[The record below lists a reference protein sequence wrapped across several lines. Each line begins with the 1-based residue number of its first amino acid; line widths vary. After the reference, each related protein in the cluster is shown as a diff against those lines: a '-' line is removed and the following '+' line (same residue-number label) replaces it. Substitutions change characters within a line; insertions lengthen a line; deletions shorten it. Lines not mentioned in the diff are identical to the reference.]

1 MRFDLSDLRLFLNVV
16 EAGSITHGAERMHL
30 AIAAASTRIRN
41 MEAALGTPLLH
52 RERQGV
58 QPTPAGRTLVHHAR
72 ILLQQ
77 AERMHGDLA
86 QYAEGIKGQVRLL
99 SNTNALTEFLPEP
112 LSDFLATHPQVNIDL
127 EERLSDEIVAAVA
140 DGTADIGIVAAT
152 VEVAGLE
159 TLPFR
164 TDRFVLVVAP
174 KHPLATV
181 EHIPFAEVL
190 DFDFVGLDR
199 TSALQ
204 RFLSEKAERIG
215 RRLKL
220 RVQLRSFD
228 AVCRFVECNV
238 GIGIVPAT
246 TAERHAKTMSIRRIE
261 LADSWALRNLT
272 ICIRRRGRSPD
283 LRPRPRPPLVRVPIA
298 FAASKIAMSRPH
310 PEIPAQSAKRR
321 ADQLLVER
329 GLAESRAKAQALILA
344 GVVNC
349 AGRRIEKPGEQLAA
363 DAVLTSRGTTI
374 PGYPAGASSS
384 LTPST
389 ISGSQ
394 SMVKRPSILV
404 HRRAVLP
411 TCCCRAGP
419 DASTPLMS
427 DTVSSPGNCG
437 RIRGLSSTSG

>member
-1 MRFDLSDLRLFLNVV
+1 MRFDLADLSLFRNVV
-16 EAGSITHGAERMHL
+16 EAGSITRGAERANL
-30 AIAAASTRIRN
+30 ALAAASTRIRN

-52 RERQGV
+52 RGRQGV

-72 ILLQQ
+72 LLLQQ
-77 AERMHGDLA
+77 AERMHAELA

-112 LSDFLATHPQVNIDL
+112 LSDFLAAHPQVNIDL

-174 KHPLATV
+174 RHPLATEARV
-181 EHIPFAEVL
+181 AFADVL
-190 DFDFVGLDR
+190 EFDFIGLDR

-204 RFLSEKAERIG
+204 RFLSDKAERVG

-246 TAERHAKTMSIRRIE
+246 TAERHANTMSIRRIE
-261 LADSWALRNLT
+261 LADDWALRNLM
-272 ICIRRRGRSPD
+272 ICVRREAD
-283 LRPRPRPPLVRVPIA
+283 LPIYARDLVR
-298 FAASKIAMSRPH
+298 H
-310 PEIPAQSAKRR
+310 LSA
-321 ADQLLVER
+321 
-329 GLAESRAKAQALILA
+329 
-344 GVVNC
+344 
-349 AGRRIEKPGEQLAA
+349 
-363 DAVLTSRGTTI
+363 
-374 PGYPAGASSS
+374 
-384 LTPST
+384 
-389 ISGSQ
+389 SQ
-394 SMVKRPSILV
+394 SPSPQAKL
-404 HRRAVLP
+404 R
-411 TCCCRAGP
+411 
-419 DASTPLMS
+419 
-427 DTVSSPGNCG
+427 
-437 RIRGLSSTSG
+437 